1 MNKTYSRLFF
11 LFVFIAFI
19 AVHDLRSSSLTHSTS
34 GVPSSPDFS
43 VEHGFFN
50 SPFLLGISSSYGD
63 VRIFYTS
70 DGSNPAINNGILY
83 TGPFLI
89 DKTSIIRAVC
99 VANDNSVSKTT
110 TRTYLFPDDIVHQPN
125 DPVGYPSEWAP
136 FISINGVAPGDYEM
150 DPEMMADKQFE
161 ISVKEALEDLPV
173 ISLVTDRGYLFSKS
187 VDQES
192 GGIYIYTGVSQGL
205 GYGWE
210 RPVSFEYFSAH
221 DTGSFQVDC
230 GIQIQGGEGRRP
242 EKSPKHSFRL
252 VFKSVYGPSKL
263 RYPFFGDDAVSV
275 FNTIILRAG
284 FGNTWIHWSHSERSM
299 AQYLRDRW
307 TKDTHRAI
315 GHYSSHG
322 NYMHLFINGLYWG
335 LYNPSERMDSD
346 FAESYLFGD
355 EMDFDVIK
363 DYSEAIDGEITAW
376 NTMMSMANA
385 GLVQNDAYQLIQGNN
400 PDGTPNPEFEAMV
413 DVVSLSDYM
422 ILNFYGGNWDW
433 DHHNWVAIRNRVTPG
448 KGFQFFCWD
457 AEHMTESLNANILT
471 ENNDKCPSRVFQQLR
486 QNEDFL
492 RLFADRVQKLCFNN
506 GPLSPAS
513 AAGRWSSRASQIDK
527 AIIAESARWGDYR
540 RDVHQYQTVGPFDL
554 YNKVDHWLPQMNYMM
569 NTYFPGRTD
578 VFISQLRKAQLFPSV
593 DAPVFKLNGNRVFQ
607 NKVKPGDILS
617 LSSGSGNIW
626 YTTDG
631 SDPAVYKP
639 SAGISPSAKMYFS
652 PIIITES
659 AHLKTRTFYNGIWSA
674 LSELSLIVAADFK
687 DLKITEIHYH
697 PVNQNEMQD
706 SVFEFIELKNTG
718 KSTLTLE
725 GIQFT
730 KGIRYRFPSE
740 SYLKP
745 QEFAVIASH
754 KRYFY
759 ELYYFMPFD
768 QYNGQLD
775 NGGEE
780 LVLLSPDSDTLSSLT
795 YDDENGWPLLPDGEG
810 RSLVPIEMNPSGN
823 QKLPSSWRASY
834 TTGGSPGAD
843 DVYSSGRFSSEVI
856 TVYQN
861 YPNPFSGKTTIPYQL
876 HTGASV
882 KITVL
887 DLSGNTVTILE
898 NAKRLAGY
906 YRTEWDGFD
915 QIGTKLPTGIYFC
928 RVEAT
933 GLGGKNI
940 ITKKMMIIRK

>member
-1 MNKTYSRLFF
+1 
-11 LFVFIAFI
+11 
-19 AVHDLRSSSLTHSTS
+19 
-34 GVPSSPDFS
+34 
-43 VEHGFFN
+43 
-50 SPFLLGISSSYGD
+50 
-63 VRIFYTS
+63 
-70 DGSNPAINNGILY
+70 
-83 TGPFLI
+83 
-89 DKTSIIRAVC
+89 
-99 VANDNSVSKTT
+99 
-110 TRTYLFPDDIVHQPN
+110 
-125 DPVGYPSEWAP
+125 
-136 FISINGVAPGDYEM
+136 
-150 DPEMMADKQFE
+150 MADPQFE

-173 ISLVTDRGYLFSKS
+173 ISLVTDRGYLFSKN

-230 GIQIQGGEGRRP
+230 GFRIQGGEGRRP

-275 FNTIILRAG
+275 INTIVLRAG

-307 TKDTHRAI
+307 TKDTQRAI

-335 LYNPSERMDSD
+335 LYNPSERIDSD

-376 NTMMSMANA
+376 NKMMSMANA

-400 PDGTPNPEFEAMV
+400 ADGTPNPEFEAMV
-413 DVVSLSDYM
+413 DAVSLADYM

-457 AEHMTESLNANILT
+457 AEHMIESLNANILT

-513 AAGRWSSRASQIDK
+513 AAGRWSLRAGQIDK
-527 AIIAESARWGDYR
+527 AVVAESARWGDYR
-540 RDVHQYQTVGPFDL
+540 RDVHQYQTVGPFEL
-554 YNKVDHWLPQMNYMM
+554 YNKVEHWLPQMNYMM

-578 VFISQLRKAQLFPSV
+578 VFISQLRKAKLFPSI
-593 DAPVFKLNGNRVFQ
+593 DAPVFKLNGNPVFQ
-607 NKVKPGDILS
+607 NKVKSGDILS
-617 LSSGSGNIW
+617 LFSGNGNIW

-631 SDPAVYKP
+631 SDPAVFKP
-639 SAGISPSAKMYFS
+639 LAGISPSAKMYFS

-659 AHLKTRTFYNGIWSA
+659 THLKTRTFYNGTWSA

-730 KGIRYRFPSE
+730 NGIRYRFPSE

-745 QEFAVIASH
+745 QEFVVIASH

-780 LVLLSPDSDTLSSLT
+780 LVLLSPDRDTLSSLT
-795 YDDENGWPLLPDGEG
+795 YDDENDWPLLPDGEG
-810 RSLVPIEMNPSGN
+810 RSLVPVEMNPSGD

-834 TTGGSPGAD
+834 NYRG
-843 DVYSSGRFSSEVI
+843 I
-856 TVYQN
+856 TW
-861 YPNPFSGKTTIPYQL
+861 S
-876 HTGASV
+876 
-882 KITVL
+882 
-887 DLSGNTVTILE
+887 
-898 NAKRLAGY
+898 R
-906 YRTEWDGFD
+906 
-915 QIGTKLPTGIYFC
+915 
-928 RVEAT
+928 
-933 GLGGKNI
+933 
-940 ITKKMMIIRK
+940 